1 MEKETT
7 LTKEFIPYNEAKE
20 LKELGFNEPC
30 LAQYRKYETGKAD
43 LDIGFSKN
51 EIIMQFHKLSKFCS
65 APTWRQAFKFFREKY
80 KLSGTPTHQSYEIYN
95 LISEECINEV
105 YPIDTHEEAEL
116 SCLKRLIE
124 IAR

>member
-1 MEKETT
+1 MENN
-7 LTKEFIPYNEAKE
+7 LQLEFIPYNEAKE

-30 LAQYRKYETGKAD
+30 LATFSGETF
-43 LDIGFSKN
+43 DIQLQVPSDDYFTA
-51 EIIMQFHKLSKFCS
+51 

-105 YPIDTHEEAEL
+105 YPIDTHEEAEI

-124 IAR
+124 IAK